1 MAGDQLP
8 PPACEIY
15 MTTPR
20 TPLQECC
27 DRSMDL
33 PANHK
38 LLFSSRLFMVQNA
51 LLQQEWRLTDRHHRL
66 VKYIQSHLA
75 HPYKN
80 VRDRIIN
87 LPANHK
93 LLFSS
98 RLFMVQNALLQQ
110 EWRVTDLHHRL
121 VKYIQP
127 HLAHPYKNVRDR
139 LGR

>member
-1 MAGDQLP
+1 MTDLHHRLGKYIQLHLAHP
-8 PPACEIY
+8 Y
-15 MTTPR
+15 KNVR
-20 TPLQECC
+20 
-27 DRSMDL
+27 DRLIDL
-33 PANHK
+33 PTNHK

-51 LLQQEWRLTDRHHRL
+51 LLQQEWRVTDLHHWL
-66 VKYIQSHLA
+66 VKYIQAHLA

-80 VRDRIIN
+80 VRDRLID
-87 LPANHK
+87 LPANHN